1 MNQYRLYRLNAAGH
15 FKSGDVIEAASDT
28 SAVAVALRKLGCAR
42 GELWLGSRKLAL
54 SL

>member
-28 SAVAVALRKLGCAR
+28 NAVSTALRQLGSER

-54 SL
+54 SI